1 MPQGPSVQGLGD
13 PTGGGDLE
21 QSEDEDLGAP
31 GGPHSHKT
39 GWLGRQRLIALSG
52 AGKFSLY

>member
-1 MPQGPSVQGLGD
+1 MQGLGD